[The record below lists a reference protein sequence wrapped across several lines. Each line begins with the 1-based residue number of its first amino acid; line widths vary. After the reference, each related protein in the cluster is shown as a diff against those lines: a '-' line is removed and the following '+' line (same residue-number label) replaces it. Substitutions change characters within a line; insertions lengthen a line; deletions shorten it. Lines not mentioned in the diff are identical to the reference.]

1 MLCFN
6 KKFCLIFVLALLTGS
21 SAFTKPCW
29 NIVFKTDA
37 VSDTHCGVE
46 FHKNDRK
53 KFNTVFENP
62 HRIGFMVPLDNCQ
75 TNHRRFVFKGI
86 YRHEEQSFNYLDYL
100 VDIKG
105 NGDKR
110 YLIVANWS
118 GGNSGIYDDGYL
130 IDTKDDFAVIG
141 RIPVGECFDYP
152 MPNTELVFTYY
163 DTIAYFSTRAEVGI
177 RVKKK
182 LQKGKAAEVLYE
194 IQKEI
199 SLTPYKK
206 ILENKNWLDSREFA
220 FGSLY
225 CDLAGAG
232 LLKKLPQ
239 YAQKLGFTE
248 KEIADKSLF
257 YLKKIRQSRFY
268 KHIRRLNRIN
278 L

>member
-1 MLCFN
+1 
-6 KKFCLIFVLALLTGS
+6 
-21 SAFTKPCW
+21 
-29 NIVFKTDA
+29 
-37 VSDTHCGVE
+37 
-46 FHKNDRK
+46 
-53 KFNTVFENP
+53 
-62 HRIGFMVPLDNCQ
+62 
-75 TNHRRFVFKGI
+75 
-86 YRHEEQSFNYLDYL
+86 
-100 VDIKG
+100 
-105 NGDKR
+105 
-110 YLIVANWS
+110 
-118 GGNSGIYDDGYL
+118 
-130 IDTKDDFAVIG
+130 
-141 RIPVGECFDYP
+141 
-152 MPNTELVFTYY
+152 
-163 DTIAYFSTRAEVGI
+163 
-177 RVKKK
+177 VKKK

-225 CDLAGAG
+225 CDLAGVG